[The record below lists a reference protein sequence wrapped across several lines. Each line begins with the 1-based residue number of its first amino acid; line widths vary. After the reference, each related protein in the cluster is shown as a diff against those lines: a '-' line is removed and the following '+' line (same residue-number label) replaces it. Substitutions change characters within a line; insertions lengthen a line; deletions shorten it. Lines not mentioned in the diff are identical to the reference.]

1 MESAKCTSYDLCMPS
16 IYPKKMYSLYPLAK
30 PSPLPG
36 PGEESWQAACHSV
49 SYLFLVVSC
58 RQCACI
64 FEGTLHSRL
73 EQPSFSYRRDVVFF
87 FLSFCSVELWL
98 SEWKISLSCFLKC
111 CCCIGTVTVELRE
124 RNGFL
129 FCFASMPIFESL
141 WNAKTRTPLLV
152 CLFVFIFCKISI
164 WKIFI
169 LAKSFLYMSVS
180 L

>member
-1 MESAKCTSYDLCMPS
+1 MESAKSRNYDSGMPS
-16 IYPKKMYSLYPLAK
+16 IYPKKMYSLHPLAI
-30 PSPLPG
+30 PYIPG
-36 PGEESWQAACHSV
+36 PGEESWQPACHSV
-49 SYLFLVVSC
+49 SYLFLVVSY

-73 EQPSFSYRRDVVFF
+73 EQPSFSYIGDGS
-87 FLSFCSVELWL
+87 FLSFCSVKLWL
-98 SEWKISLSCFLKC
+98 SKWKISLSCFLKC
-111 CCCIGTVTVELRE
+111 CCYIGTVTVELRE

-141 WNAKTRTPLLV
+141 WNAKTWTPLLV
-152 CLFVFIFCKISI
+152 CLFGFIFCKISI

-169 LAKSFLYMSVS
+169 LAKSFLYISVS